1 MEMRFFKVTKED
13 AHLVLPDLGISNS
26 NNGFHLSLN
35 DNQSTCFFL
44 FNCGFQCHATSGATV
59 TCSIS
64 FAGIVEGVSPLWNP
78 QKICATGAV
87 PVDKGNMFTTVLG
100 APYPLKYHG
109 YTHETHPNCTPN
121 RSFPALKW
129 NMTTKQP

>member
-1 MEMRFFKVTKED
+1 MEIRFFKVTKED
-13 AHLVLPDLGISNS
+13 AHIVLPYLGISNS

-78 QKICATGAV
+78 QK
-87 PVDKGNMFTTVLG
+87 NMCNGCSSSGQRKYVHHSSRGSISIEIPWL
-100 APYPLKYHG
+100 YPRNSSQLHSKYVFS
-109 YTHETHPNCTPN
+109 CTQMEHDN
-121 RSFPALKW
+121 
-129 NMTTKQP
+129 

>member
-1 MEMRFFKVTKED
+1 
-13 AHLVLPDLGISNS
+13 
-26 NNGFHLSLN
+26 
-35 DNQSTCFFL
+35 
-44 FNCGFQCHATSGATV
+44 
-59 TCSIS
+59 
-64 FAGIVEGVSPLWNP
+64 VEGVSPLWNP

-129 NMTTKQP
+129 NMTTKQPWDVHSAVTKQLYSLNDTPNSLTLTIHIIYILYTLW